1 MANIWNGGNKMEKYL
16 RVCQSKEIDATDLDG
31 EKVMMNLDL
40 GKYFSLNPVGSRIWD
55 LMDNEISIEEIIKT
69 LLNEYNVDEKVCEKS
84 VLEYLDKL
92 KNANLI
98 KVL

>member
-1 MANIWNGGNKMEKYL
+1 MEKNL

-40 GKYFSLNPVGSRIWD
+40 GKYFSLNPVGSRIWE
-55 LMDNEISIEEIIKT
+55 LMENEISIEEIIKT
-69 LLNEYNVDEKVCEKS
+69 LLNEYNVDKQVCEKS
-84 VLEYLDKL
+84 VIEYLDKL

-98 KVL
+98 EVL